1 MSELAD
7 FTAKLEDINHRD
19 ECILEFI
26 ENAKA
31 NLEIKEITPKIL
43 KTFITRIEVYEK
55 PEKYSRTCG
64 NLVLI
69 HYTFPSLNKSE
80 PMLSPTADKPFAKA
94 AC

>member
-1 MSELAD
+1 M
-7 FTAKLEDINHRD
+7 KNRD
-19 ECILEFI
+19 ECIREFI

-80 PMLSPTADKPFAKA
+80 PVLRPIADKTFAQA